1 METNRWTF
9 DEQDDVFFWL
19 FQISATQF
27 VGPRCSTFISEMR
40 KMRDLANHQRTMNSR
55 NRLIFGCWVYL
66 QNHNLLQWEKLDRW
80 MIRLETLSYF
90 AGANAPGHLLHSHMG
105 RKYRAQPR
113 PAQGIGTKQSPYTF
127 TKTICTKYCG
137 VQQRTEEPGATRAEA
152 SLLLMCDMH
161 LTVALFLPQTG
172 LIPTP
177 TTFQQAL

>member
-1 METNRWTF
+1 
-9 DEQDDVFFWL
+9 
-19 FQISATQF
+19 
-27 VGPRCSTFISEMR
+27 
-40 KMRDLANHQRTMNSR
+40 
-55 NRLIFGCWVYL
+55 
-66 QNHNLLQWEKLDRW
+66 

-113 PAQGIGTKQSPYTF
+113 PAQGIGTKRQSPYTF
-127 TKTICTKYCG
+127 TITICTKYCG